1 MLGIPGTGNFI
12 GEILILIGAFAI
24 HPIFVT
30 LATVSLVMAGLY
42 SLMIIYHALFGQNT
56 TLELVK
62 QNHGTLKDLGKR
74 ELVLLLSLAIGL
86 VWLGLYPQPVMDKSE
101 GSMQWIASAYA
112 HDVIMADEPM
122 HGIRLIEGNM
132 GDYMHA
138 HHHQLHGQGYDAGI
152 HHHKGSDGHHHDHQT
167 KQGE

>member
-1 MLGIPGTGNFI
+1 
-12 GEILILIGAFAI
+12 
-24 HPIFVT
+24 
-30 LATVSLVMAGLY
+30 
-42 SLMIIYHALFGQNT
+42 
-56 TLELVK
+56 
-62 QNHGTLKDLGKR
+62 
-74 ELVLLLSLAIGL
+74 
-86 VWLGLYPQPVMDKSE
+86 
-101 GSMQWIASAYA
+101 MQWIASAYA

-167 KQGE
+167 KQGNNHESDDFESILSILPAVIVALTALIVMITIAVKRSSFLGSNTQRRWV